1 MVTGVS
7 TALDCEVCNV
17 ENDEVTLTVTLG
29 VILTTDEHCKEGE
42 AVIEEAH
49 VILLPPNGEL

>member
-29 VILTTDEHCKEGE
+29 VILTTDEHCKESE
-42 AVIEEAH
+42 AVTGEGR
-49 VILLPPNGEL
+49 VILPPNGEL